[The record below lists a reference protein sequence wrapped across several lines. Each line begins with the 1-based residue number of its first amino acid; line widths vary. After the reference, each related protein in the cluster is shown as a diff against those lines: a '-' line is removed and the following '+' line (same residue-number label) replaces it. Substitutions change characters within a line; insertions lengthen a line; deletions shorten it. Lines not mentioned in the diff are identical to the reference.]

1 MVDTRVKL
9 FLQHFRGRVFLTV
22 TNRLRIT
29 FRVSGAKVLYSGLR
43 EEVVVNVTCT
53 DIERGFITM
62 DGDRRWDNY
71 NNRFF
76 NTRHVN
82 RDSRYLF
89 PEQLRGPLSIFSLG
103 TNDRIRIGTIRWDV
117 PSKIK
122 KRKK

>member
-1 MVDTRVKL
+1 M
-9 FLQHFRGRVFLTV
+9 FLTV

-103 TNDRIRIGTIRWDV
+103 TNDRIRIGTIKWDV